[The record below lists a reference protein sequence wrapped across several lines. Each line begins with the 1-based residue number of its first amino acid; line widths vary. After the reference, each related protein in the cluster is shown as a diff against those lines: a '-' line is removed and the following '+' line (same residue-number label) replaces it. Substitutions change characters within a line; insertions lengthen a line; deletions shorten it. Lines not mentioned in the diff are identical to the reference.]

1 MTFQKRKQKILE
13 ILEQQGE
20 ADIHYLAIELGISEI
35 TVRRDLNQ
43 MAADGMLYRTH
54 GGATRVDP
62 LMGAKAFENKAAIN
76 AEAKDAICRLAAA
89 EIQDGDII
97 FMDCGSTVFRLCQFI
112 RNKKIRVITNS
123 LPVAFELYNSQVNI
137 NLIGGEV
144 DHDRQAVHGSMAE
157 EHIARYRANK
167 AFLGIDGISVNGLFA
182 QSETEASNTLAMA
195 KQSKQVYMLADA
207 GKIGKENYLKFALL
221 GLIHT
226 LITNSESKE
235 LELIAN
241 KGVKILKAEV

>member
-20 ADIHYLAIELGISEI
+20 ADIHFLAVELGISEI

-89 EIQDGDII
+89 EINNGDII
-97 FMDCGSTVFRLCQFI
+97 FMDCGSTVFRLCRFI

-123 LPVAFELYNSQVNI
+123 LPVVFELYNSQVSI

-144 DHDRQAVHGSMAE
+144 DRDRQAVHGSMAE

-167 AFLGIDGISVNGLFA
+167 AFLGIDGISENGLFA
-182 QSETEASNTLAMA
+182 QSETEAGNTLAMA
-195 KQSKQVYMLADA
+195 KQSKQVYILADA
-207 GKIGKENYLKFALL
+207 GKIGKETYLKFSDLS
-221 GLIHT
+221 LIHT
-226 LITNSESKE
+226 LITNGNSEE
-235 LELIAN
+235 VGLIAD
-241 KGVKILKAEV
+241 KGVRILKANG